1 LYSKMESQFEKNPKY
16 IDLIMGSLEEPST
29 DGNWE

>member
-1 LYSKMESQFEKNPKY
+1 MESQFEKNPKY